1 MICRNINNA
10 VSNKECCESVF
21 ESHFESH
28 FGNHGVMNRHRQAE
42 LGKRSQRGFSLV
54 ELLVVVII
62 IGILAAVAVPIY
74 LNQRRAAWNSD
85 AQSDVKNA
93 QIVVETAATS
103 NKGKLPTQDSEGN
116 AVTYPIECKGGGS
129 GSTAALADQTLT
141 CSAGVTITVTK
152 TGDATYTITGEHD
165 NGTKKYVYDSTSHGV
180 TEEDK

>member
-103 NKGKLPTQDSEGN
+103 NKGKLPTQDSTGK
-116 AVTYPIECKGGGS
+116 AVSYPIECKGGGS

>member
-10 VSNKECCESVF
+10 VSNEECCESVF
-21 ESHFESH
+21 ESHFES
-28 FGNHGVMNRHRQAE
+28 HGVMNRHRQAE

-103 NKGKLPTQDSEGN
+103 NKGKLPTQDSTGK
-116 AVTYPIECKGGGS
+116 AVSYPIECKGGGS

>member
-28 FGNHGVMNRHRQAE
+28 GVMNRHRQAE
-42 LGKRSQRGFSLV
+42 RGERSQRGFSLV

-103 NKGKLPTQDSEGN
+103 NKGKLPTQDSKGDPVNYPVICEGG
-116 AVTYPIECKGGGS
+116 AS
-129 GSTAALADQTLT
+129 GATKALADQTLT

-152 TGDATYTITGEHD
+152 TGDATYTITGEHE
-165 NGTKKYVYDSTSHGV
+165 NGTKKYTYDSTSHGV
-180 TEEDK
+180 TEEGK